1 MFQPKKSPICTFKA
15 KRIQDNPLEHF
26 SDHPLLN
33 HKCHASPGNFQS
45 SKRKQRL
52 ALAKLNK
59 KHLSLI
65 SFRTMLS
72 IKTSSNLFCNQVQH
86 INLHLFFLKISKM
99 VFILSFKNFQE
110 FFSSIFL
117 GNYTEVERLREKVL
131 LHLLVIVDYCP
142 RIPPKSNEKLLNKL
156 Y

>member
-1 MFQPKKSPICTFKA
+1 MYRFAALTNFQAVRSGSTEIPTESTNFKSQTPCRSGKSS
-15 KRIQDNPLEHF
+15 L
-26 SDHPLLN
+26 S
-33 HKCHASPGNFQS
+33 FQS

-59 KHLSLI
+59 IHLSLI

-99 VFILSFKNFQE
+99 VFILSFKNFQK
-110 FFSSIFL
+110 FFSSIFK
-117 GNYTEVERLREKVL
+117 EVIQRLKGCMRK
-131 LHLLVIVDYCP
+131 YCCT
-142 RIPPKSNEKLLNKL
+142 
-156 Y
+156 

>member
-1 MFQPKKSPICTFKA
+1 MYRFAALTNFQAVRSGSAEIPTESTNFKSQTS
-15 KRIQDNPLEHF
+15 L
-26 SDHPLLN
+26 S
-33 HKCHASPGNFQS
+33 FQS
-45 SKRKQRL
+45 SKRKKRW
-52 ALAKLNK
+52 ALAKLTK
-59 KHLSLI
+59 QHLSLT
-65 SFRTMLS
+65 SLWAMWS

-99 VFILSFKNFQE
+99 VFILSFKNFQK

-142 RIPPKSNEKLLNKL
+142 RIPPKSNEKLLKKL